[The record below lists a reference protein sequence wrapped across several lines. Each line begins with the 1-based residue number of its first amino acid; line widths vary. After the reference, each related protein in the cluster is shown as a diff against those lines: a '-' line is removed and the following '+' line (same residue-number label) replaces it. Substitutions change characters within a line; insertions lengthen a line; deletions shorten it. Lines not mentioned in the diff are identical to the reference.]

1 MAPAPSAS
9 AFPLHPNS
17 CLLDEHDRMLFQHSH
32 PTGTDAERTTLQEGV
47 EGFSAAISKAIQP
60 QSHALHLDQRA
71 GTLPTHHRSN
81 ERVPGSSSQATKAA
95 EDQPNYYKEL
105 TVRCTRQP
113 FHLSLQ
119 DDSLFAFAGLWD
131 RWKDTS
137 GQVVE
142 SCSILTTT
150 PNALLAN
157 VHDRMPVILRPEA
170 YDLWLDPGFRRAETL
185 KEMLNPFDATLMKR
199 YPVSTRVN
207 FVRNDDPQCAAA
219 IHAVN

>member
-95 EDQPNYYKEL
+95 EDQPTYYKEL
-105 TVRCTRQP
+105 TVRCTSCKVMCSAAGPSFLASAAMEFKVLNRKWGSSWI
-113 FHLSLQ
+113 FSTSSCAYANCASNC
-119 DDSLFAFAGLWD
+119 DDRNS
-131 RWKDTS
+131 RS
-137 GQVVE
+137 
-142 SCSILTTT
+142 
-150 PNALLAN
+150 
-157 VHDRMPVILRPEA
+157 
-170 YDLWLDPGFRRAETL
+170 
-185 KEMLNPFDATLMKR
+185 R
-199 YPVSTRVN
+199 YLP
-207 FVRNDDPQCAAA
+207 
-219 IHAVN
+219 

>member
-95 EDQPNYYKEL
+95 EDQPKYYKEL
-105 TVRCTRQP
+105 TVRCTR
-113 FHLSLQ
+113 LE
-119 DDSLFAFAGLWD
+119 AGLSPS
-131 RWKDTS
+131 RPPVK
-137 GQVVE
+137 
-142 SCSILTTT
+142 SCSE
-150 PNALLAN
+150 
-157 VHDRMPVILRPEA
+157 V
-170 YDLWLDPGFRRAETL
+170 
-185 KEMLNPFDATLMKR
+185 
-199 YPVSTRVN
+199 YPHPAPPWSSKTEPYWYAPSEYVV
-207 FVRNDDPQCAAA
+207 P
-219 IHAVN
+219 

>member
-95 EDQPNYYKEL
+95 EDPPKYYKEL
-105 TVRCTRQP
+105 TVRCTSG
-113 FHLSLQ
+113 FE
-119 DDSLFAFAGLWD
+119 SLFLRTDPSPWTGAKL
-131 RWKDTS
+131 
-137 GQVVE
+137 
-142 SCSILTTT
+142 
-150 PNALLAN
+150 PNG
-157 VHDRMPVILRPEA
+157 EA
-170 YDLWLDPGFRRAETL
+170 
-185 KEMLNPFDATLMKR
+185 
-199 YPVSTRVN
+199 V
-207 FVRNDDPQCAAA
+207 
-219 IHAVN
+219 

>member
-95 EDQPNYYKEL
+95 EDQPKYYKEL
-105 TVRCTRQP
+105 TVRCTRWIRI
-113 FHLSLQ
+113 HSAHWALMSLRRNPLPCLLYTS
-119 DDSLFAFAGLWD
+119 DAADEEDS
-131 RWKDTS
+131 
-137 GQVVE
+137 V
-142 SCSILTTT
+142 
-150 PNALLAN
+150 
-157 VHDRMPVILRPEA
+157 
-170 YDLWLDPGFRRAETL
+170 DLGGR
-185 KEMLNPFDATLMKR
+185 
-199 YPVSTRVN
+199 
-207 FVRNDDPQCAAA
+207 
-219 IHAVN
+219 

>member
-95 EDQPNYYKEL
+95 EDQPKYYKEL
-105 TVRCTRQP
+105 TVRCTSWGERATARCWNAKKVATIATN
-113 FHLSLQ
+113 S
-119 DDSLFAFAGLWD
+119 SA
-131 RWKDTS
+131 
-137 GQVVE
+137 
-142 SCSILTTT
+142 
-150 PNALLAN
+150 PNPRA
-157 VHDRMPVILRPEA
+157 DLRN
-170 YDLWLDPGFRRAETL
+170 RRAFL
-185 KEMLNPFDATLMKR
+185 AWSSALA
-199 YPVSTRVN
+199 STTSNSFRTPSTIPN
-207 FVRNDDPQCAAA
+207 
-219 IHAVN
+219 

>member
-95 EDQPNYYKEL
+95 EDQPKYYKEL
-105 TVRCTRQP
+105 TVRCSSSRRGGGNGGIAQRFP
-113 FHLSLQ
+113 RWGRNPQ
-119 DDSLFAFAGLWD
+119 GFAPTVISTAFSASSFIFFRSPQAVTAQRVCAWPAAYAG
-131 RWKDTS
+131 R
-137 GQVVE
+137 
-142 SCSILTTT
+142 
-150 PNALLAN
+150 
-157 VHDRMPVILRPEA
+157 LR
-170 YDLWLDPGFRRAETL
+170 YR
-185 KEMLNPFDATLMKR
+185 
-199 YPVSTRVN
+199 
-207 FVRNDDPQCAAA
+207 
-219 IHAVN
+219 

>member
-81 ERVPGSSSQATKAA
+81 ARVPGSSSQATKAA
-95 EDQPNYYKEL
+95 EDQPKYYKEL
-105 TVRCTRQP
+105 TVRCTSGTGVCNLKKPPCEFKRTSCE
-113 FHLSLQ
+113 FHQEFTIVIYCLLYTS
-119 DDSLFAFAGLWD
+119 DAADEEDS
-131 RWKDTS
+131 
-137 GQVVE
+137 V
-142 SCSILTTT
+142 
-150 PNALLAN
+150 
-157 VHDRMPVILRPEA
+157 
-170 YDLWLDPGFRRAETL
+170 DLGGRRII
-185 KEMLNPFDATLMKR
+185 KK
-199 YPVSTRVN
+199 
-207 FVRNDDPQCAAA
+207 
-219 IHAVN
+219 

>member
-17 CLLDEHDRMLFQHSH
+17 CLLDEPDRMLFQHSH

-95 EDQPNYYKEL
+95 EDQPKYYKEL
-105 TVRCTRQP
+105 TVRCTR
-113 FHLSLQ
+113 LLI
-119 DDSLFAFAGLWD
+119 GLAPS
-131 RWKDTS
+131 RPPVK
-137 GQVVE
+137 
-142 SCSILTTT
+142 SCSEVY
-150 PNALLAN
+150 PHPAPPWSCLLYTSDAADEEDS
-157 VHDRMPVILRPEA
+157 V
-170 YDLWLDPGFRRAETL
+170 DLGGRR
-185 KEMLNPFDATLMKR
+185 
-199 YPVSTRVN
+199 
-207 FVRNDDPQCAAA
+207 
-219 IHAVN
+219 

>member
-9 AFPLHPNS
+9 AFPLPPNS

-95 EDQPNYYKEL
+95 EDQPKYYKEL
-105 TVRCTRQP
+105 TVRCT
-113 FHLSLQ
+113 SS
-119 DDSLFAFAGLWD
+119 DDL
-131 RWKDTS
+131 
-137 GQVVE
+137 E
-142 SCSILTTT
+142 
-150 PNALLAN
+150 N
-157 VHDRMPVILRPEA
+157 
-170 YDLWLDPGFRRAETL
+170 L
-185 KEMLNPFDATLMKR
+185 KKPPCEFK
-199 YPVSTRVN
+199 
-207 FVRNDDPQCAAA
+207 
-219 IHAVN
+219 

>member
-95 EDQPNYYKEL
+95 EDPPKYYKEL
-105 TVRCTRQP
+105 TVRCTSP
-113 FHLSLQ
+113 CSLSSRARTSVPVEGPALKTFGGSPLLQ
-119 DDSLFAFAGLWD
+119 QGEAGLQS
-131 RWKDTS
+131 S
-137 GQVVE
+137 GRAFDLE
-142 SCSILTTT
+142 MGFSPGISRS
-150 PNALLAN
+150 PALK
-157 VHDRMPVILRPEA
+157 
-170 YDLWLDPGFRRAETL
+170 RAI
-185 KEMLNPFDATLMKR
+185 K
-199 YPVSTRVN
+199 TRT
-207 FVRNDDPQCAAA
+207 FPPA
-219 IHAVN
+219 

>member
-95 EDQPNYYKEL
+95 EDQPKYYKEL
-105 TVRCTRQP
+105 TVRCTSGSPITPRRYGSIPIRSLTAPLIRCLQP
-113 FHLSLQ
+113 
-119 DDSLFAFAGLWD
+119 
-131 RWKDTS
+131 R
-137 GQVVE
+137 
-142 SCSILTTT
+142 
-150 PNALLAN
+150 
-157 VHDRMPVILRPEA
+157 
-170 YDLWLDPGFRRAETL
+170 
-185 KEMLNPFDATLMKR
+185 
-199 YPVSTRVN
+199 
-207 FVRNDDPQCAAA
+207 
-219 IHAVN
+219 

>member
-81 ERVPGSSSQATKAA
+81 ERVPGSSSQATKAG
-95 EDQPNYYKEL
+95 EDQPKYYKEL
-105 TVRCTRQP
+105 TVRCTSRGCKPRLFKPVDFFLPYEVLGLYRERYFDLNVQHFHEKLRQEHGIGLSYTWVKQALQGAGMVKPGRQRGVHRRQP
-113 FHLSLQ
+113 APL
-119 DDSLFAFAGLWD
+119 G
-131 RWKDTS
+131 S
-137 GQVVE
+137 GR
-142 SCSILTTT
+142 
-150 PNALLAN
+150 AL
-157 VHDRMPVILRPEA
+157 V
-170 YDLWLDPGFRRAETL
+170 
-185 KEMLNPFDATLMKR
+185 
-199 YPVSTRVN
+199 
-207 FVRNDDPQCAAA
+207 
-219 IHAVN
+219 

>member
-81 ERVPGSSSQATKAA
+81 ERVPGSSSQATKAS
-95 EDQPNYYKEL
+95 EDQPKYYKEL
-105 TVRCTRQP
+105 TVRCTSASGTVQQELNASHWSRRTVQ
-113 FHLSLQ
+113 HGSRNSLLIH
-119 DDSLFAFAGLWD
+119 SFLP
-131 RWKDTS
+131 
-137 GQVVE
+137 
-142 SCSILTTT
+142 SCELPS
-150 PNALLAN
+150 
-157 VHDRMPVILRPEA
+157 
-170 YDLWLDPGFRRAETL
+170 
-185 KEMLNPFDATLMKR
+185 AT
-199 YPVSTRVN
+199 N
-207 FVRNDDPQCAAA
+207 CN
-219 IHAVN
+219 

>member
-95 EDQPNYYKEL
+95 EDQPKYYKEL
-105 TVRCTRQP
+105 TVRCTSFNIAHLQGFGHVFRGL
-113 FHLSLQ
+113 FHVCFQ
-119 DDSLFAFAGLWD
+119 
-131 RWKDTS
+131 
-137 GQVVE
+137 
-142 SCSILTTT
+142 
-150 PNALLAN
+150 LLRIYCC
-157 VHDRMPVILRPEA
+157 VLP
-170 YDLWLDPGFRRAETL
+170 Y
-185 KEMLNPFDATLMKR
+185 
-199 YPVSTRVN
+199 
-207 FVRNDDPQCAAA
+207 
-219 IHAVN
+219 

>member
-17 CLLDEHDRMLFQHSH
+17 CLLDEPDRMLFQHSH

-95 EDQPNYYKEL
+95 EDQPKYYKEL
-105 TVRCTRQP
+105 TVRCTSTCWA
-113 FHLSLQ
+113 L
-119 DDSLFAFAGLWD
+119 A
-131 RWKDTS
+131 
-137 GQVVE
+137 V
-142 SCSILTTT
+142 
-150 PNALLAN
+150 LLAAPCGN
-157 VHDRMPVILRPEA
+157 APAPGSAGPLLCRARDNCRVWRAAPLAP
-170 YDLWLDPGFRRAETL
+170 DPCRSL
-185 KEMLNPFDATLMKR
+185 
-199 YPVSTRVN
+199 
-207 FVRNDDPQCAAA
+207 
-219 IHAVN
+219 

>member
-81 ERVPGSSSQATKAA
+81 ARVPGSSSQATKAA
-95 EDQPNYYKEL
+95 EDQPKYYKEL
-105 TVRCTRQP
+105 TVRCTSYTTP
-113 FHLSLQ
+113 
-119 DDSLFAFAGLWD
+119 
-131 RWKDTS
+131 S
-137 GQVVE
+137 GQEQLGTIDPRSRSKVVPVAKIVAIT
-142 SCSILTTT
+142 SA
-150 PNALLAN
+150 PKQRVLAA
-157 VHDRMPVILRPEA
+157 DRKSVGE
-170 YDLWLDPGFRRAETL
+170 
-185 KEMLNPFDATLMKR
+185 
-199 YPVSTRVN
+199 
-207 FVRNDDPQCAAA
+207 
-219 IHAVN
+219 

>member
-95 EDQPNYYKEL
+95 EDQPKYYKEL
-105 TVRCTRQP
+105 TVRCTRKTSP
-113 FHLSLQ
+113 SVA
-119 DDSLFAFAGLWD
+119 DSMVMAATKPRRLRA
-131 RWKDTS
+131 
-137 GQVVE
+137 
-142 SCSILTTT
+142 
-150 PNALLAN
+150 P
-157 VHDRMPVILRPEA
+157 RM
-170 YDLWLDPGFRRAETL
+170 
-185 KEMLNPFDATLMKR
+185 
-199 YPVSTRVN
+199 VSTFQCPCGVASLIRCPRSALPQSRVICVVTPLSSRKISRSGGIARICSVN
-207 FVRNDDPQCAAA
+207 SWRRWWFAALSRSCA
-219 IHAVN
+219 

>member
-60 QSHALHLDQRA
+60 QSHAIHLDQRA

-95 EDQPNYYKEL
+95 EDQPIYYKEL
-105 TVRCTRQP
+105 TVRCTSCRR
-113 FHLSLQ
+113 S
-119 DDSLFAFAGLWD
+119 GLIRCTPGHGFSEW
-131 RWKDTS
+131 RAP
-137 GQVVE
+137 QV
-142 SCSILTTT
+142 
-150 PNALLAN
+150 PALLELF
-157 VHDRMPVILRPEA
+157 P
-170 YDLWLDPGFRRAETL
+170 
-185 KEMLNPFDATLMKR
+185 
-199 YPVSTRVN
+199 ST
-207 FVRNDDPQCAAA
+207 AA
-219 IHAVN
+219 IR